1 LSALGWQIRPRK
13 PCGGRT
19 PSTLGV
25 AARRPSTRLV
35 TVAGSKGCAYP
46 RAQMPAAHPIHPDRL
61 RGPCQLYTPGGGA
74 SVSSLI
80 SLHQPWTLSGP
91 CHCARA
97 WFPGT
102 VSLPPWSRSQFQFL
116 IPTPP
121 SSGRSTLMVQPPR
134 AKQAD
139 TLYACLFCAATGRN
153 VRAMMLVSHS
163 RRPSYSPCAPHSV
176 HYFHSSTYTWILF
189 AFPCPG
195 RFLSTFD
202 WVSSQCRRP
211 QEGQPDPP
219 PRITPSGGATAGPG
233 HHSLSP
239 AATRWKLAGAMSSSR
254 GVARKARCRWSW
266 GWGVFLSMSSC
277 PRWETK
283 SGSPCSQ
290 GAADASPLLPK
301 RDDSRPL

>member
-1 LSALGWQIRPRK
+1 VSVRVRRCLLRIRFIQIDSAPLSIIHPGRRSQRLFANLSAPAMDAVW
-13 PCGGRT
+13 
-19 PSTLGV
+19 
-25 AARRPSTRLV
+25 A
-35 TVAGSKGCAYP
+35 
-46 RAQMPAAHPIHPDRL
+46 MPL
-61 RGPCQLYTPGGGA
+61 C
-74 SVSSLI
+74 SSLVF
-80 SLHQPWTLSGP
+80 
-91 CHCARA
+91 RD
-97 WFPGT
+97 

-116 IPTPP
+116 IPRPP
-121 SSGRSTLMVQPPR
+121 SSGGSTLAVQPSR
-134 AKQAD
+134 AKQVD